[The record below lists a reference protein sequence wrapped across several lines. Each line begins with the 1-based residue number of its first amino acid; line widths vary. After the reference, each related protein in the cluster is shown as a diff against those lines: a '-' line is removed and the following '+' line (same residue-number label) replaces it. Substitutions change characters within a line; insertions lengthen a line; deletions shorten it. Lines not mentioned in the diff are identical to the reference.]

1 MKITFTE
8 QAAEQLAELA
18 EYLELEWS
26 LKVRDNFLLKVEQT
40 ENRFFNLAHGT
51 ATRLDE
57 AARLIQNAAMPK
69 TLQISFGNGSDAFR
83 APFCVNTTRLQK
95 LGWKPQGS
103 LEAEARDTIRFF
115 T

>member
-40 ENRFFNLAHGT
+40 VEVIAAFPFAYPSSESYPDFRRCVVTPQTSLYYQIQPDEIEVVAVLDNR
-51 ATRLDE
+51 
-57 AARLIQNAAMPK
+57 
-69 TLQISFGNGSDAFR
+69 
-83 APFCVNTTRLQK
+83 
-95 LGWKPQGS
+95 
-103 LEAEARDTIRFF
+103 RDS
-115 T
+115 